1 MAIAIKPELEE
12 EHLEVCPSCGKMMK
26 AGQYIC
32 KSCHRQPNAPMVLV
46 ADSPEF
52 RPKKYNKT
60 ALTDSICGNCPK
72 LIPCGERVMNGGRC
86 FCEIPCEDDLL
97 IGIASRISS
106 EVQNE
111 GNATV

>member
-12 EHLEVCPSCGKMMK
+12 EHLEVCPACGGTMQP
-26 AGQYIC
+26 GEYVC
-32 KSCHRQPNAPMVLV
+32 KKCHRQPNSPMVLV
-46 ADSPEF
+46 ADQPEF
-52 RPKKYNKT
+52 VPKRYNRDHWK
-60 ALTDSICGNCPK
+60 DSICGNCEM
-72 LIPCGERVMNGGRC
+72 LDPCRERVRNGGWC

-97 IGIASRISS
+97 IDIASRISS

>member
-12 EHLEVCPSCGKMMK
+12 EHLEVCPSCKGLMK
-26 AGQYIC
+26 AGNYIC
-32 KSCHRQPNAPMVLV
+32 TSCQRQPNSPMVLV
-46 ADSPEF
+46 ADQPEF
-52 RPKKYNKT
+52 VPKRYSREMIHK
-60 ALTDSICGNCPK
+60 DICDYCPK
-72 LIPCGERVMNGGRC
+72 LIPCGERVMSGGCC

-97 IGIASRISS
+97 IDIASRISS